1 VPHTPILGTAN
12 RSADCSNIVCIY
24 ILCPISVCAQSGVE
38 NHLRTPVSSACFAD
52 HKKNSNCLQTF
63 YIICIYM
70 LGQQDNTGTG
80 NICASHNC
88 ITFLVE
94 LLVFSIIGGL
104 ILIFVECLHK
114 SIKLLS
120 WIMKF

>member
-1 VPHTPILGTAN
+1 
-12 RSADCSNIVCIY
+12 
-24 ILCPISVCAQSGVE
+24 
-38 NHLRTPVSSACFAD
+38 
-52 HKKNSNCLQTF
+52 
-63 YIICIYM
+63 M